1 VPEPAVDP
9 RCGWALGDPQ
19 MAAYHDQEWGVPI
32 HDDRALFELLTLE
45 GAQAGLSWT
54 TILRRREG
62 YRRAFAR
69 FDVAR
74 VAALGDSDLEALL
87 ANTEIIRN
95 RQKLVST
102 IANAKCVLDVQR
114 EFGSLDNYLWSFVGG
129 RPLLPERHAMGE
141 IPALTPESIAMSK
154 ALRKR
159 AFGFVGPTICYAL
172 MQSAGLVNDHVM
184 TCPRRAELL
193 A

>member
-1 VPEPAVDP
+1 MPEPAVDL

-45 GAQAGLSWT
+45 GAQAGLSWS

-62 YRRAFAR
+62 YRRAFAQ
-69 FDVAR
+69 FDVAS
-74 VAALGDSDLEALL
+74 VAALGDADLEALL

-95 RQKLVST
+95 RQKLIST
-102 IANAKCVLDVQR
+102 IGNAKRVLEVQR
-114 EFGSLDNYLWSFVGG
+114 EVGSFDSFLWSFVGN

-141 IPALTPESIAMSK
+141 IPAVTPESVAMSK

-159 AFGFVGPTICYAL
+159 GFSFVGPTICYAF

-193 A
+193 